1 MHSTKITAKQIEA
14 IRVNELWWITKTQM
28 FDILLR
34 GGWSV
39 EEEQQFQV
47 DYDRRYAK
55 FNFLQFRE
63 RSLYDGSF
71 HAAAGLELESYDDYD
86 RAMRER
92 QAHVVH
98 LAGARQRVGIEDT
111 EEVLKER

>member
-1 MHSTKITAKQIEA
+1 MLKKNNSFKLNLI
-14 IRVNELWWITKTQM
+14 VDN
-28 FDILLR
+28 LL
-34 GGWSV
+34 
-39 EEEQQFQV
+39 
-47 DYDRRYAK
+47 
-55 FNFLQFRE
+55 LIRE

-111 EEVLKER
+111 EEKRDVLKDRWTRGDHPLQSF

>member
-1 MHSTKITAKQIEA
+1 MHIPGAMANLMSTNSIVLSECSIEIGMMNDRFYCIMNCHRNVDINRKIDIHSTKRIEKQIEA

-47 DYDRRYAK
+47 DYDRRY
-55 FNFLQFRE
+55 
-63 RSLYDGSF
+63 
-71 HAAAGLELESYDDYD
+71 
-86 RAMRER
+86 
-92 QAHVVH
+92 
-98 LAGARQRVGIEDT
+98 GAYMM
-111 EEVLKER
+111 EVTMQQLG